1 VSHRSHL
8 TVIDQDV
15 SIPREATGG
24 RQLEIDSL
32 PEHLDRLFRAAYALC
47 GSLHDAEDLVQ
58 ETYARVMSRPR
69 VLRKDNDLAY
79 LTRVLRNIWID
90 MVRVQARQPTDS
102 HGMEALEFVPAR
114 EADPDVAMQARAA
127 YAAIGGLTEP
137 LRETIVAVD
146 IVGLSY
152 KEAARA
158 LKTREGT
165 IMSRLYRAR
174 DQVAELMEAAP

>member
-1 VSHRSHL
+1 VSHHSDL
-8 TVIDQDV
+8 TVTAP
-15 SIPREATGG
+15 STSAG
-24 RQLEIDSL
+24 RQLEIDRL

-47 GSLHDAEDLVQ
+47 GSRHDAEDLVQ

-69 VLRKDNDLAY
+69 LLRKDDDLAY

-90 MVRVQARQPTDS
+90 LVRAQARHPTDPRVIDD
-102 HGMEALEFVPAR
+102 LEFLPAPGV
-114 EADPDVAMQARAA
+114 EPDVAVQARAA
-127 YAAIGGLTEP
+127 YAAIGELSQP

-158 LKTREGT
+158 LKTCEGT

-174 DQVAELMEAAP
+174 DAVAESLEAGP

>member
-1 VSHRSHL
+1 
-8 TVIDQDV
+8 VIDQDV
-15 SIPREATGG
+15 SIPQETTGG

-69 VLRKDNDLAY
+69 LLRKDNDLAY

-90 MVRVQARQPTDS
+90 MVRAHARQPTD
-102 HGMEALEFVPAR
+102 GMDDLEFLPAPGT
-114 EADPDVAMQARAA
+114 EPDVAMQARAA
-127 YAAIGGLTEP
+127 YSAIGRLSEP
-137 LRETIVAVD
+137 LREAIVAVD
-146 IVGLSY
+146 IMGLSY
-152 KEAARA
+152 REAARA
-158 LKTREGT
+158 LRTREGT

-174 DQVAELMEAAP
+174 DQVAERMGATR